1 MPQASQPGS
10 SSACCCNNPPNKPDT
25 LEFRRACVWGPTGTD
40 YAPPQTHENMPRSTP
55 NWIGTVSQDHMMLQE
70 AIGVQGGA
78 PPGVQQGG
86 HCMSYGRHRCTQP
99 ALHAS
104 LAVCCASSASPSCCQ
119 HVAGLPSCTM
129 LTLSASQFGIPAIAD
144 FPARFTRNK

>member
-55 NWIGTVSQDHMMLQE
+55 NWLGTVSQDHMMLQE

-78 PPGVQQGG
+78 PLGSSRGVTACPTDVTAALSRRCMPHLLCAVQAQQ
-86 HCMSYGRHRCTQP
+86 
-99 ALHAS
+99 ALHAASMLQACPHAQCSPCQPHS
-104 LAVCCASSASPSCCQ
+104 LGFLQLQISPHASP
-119 HVAGLPSCTM
+119 
-129 LTLSASQFGIPAIAD
+129 
-144 FPARFTRNK
+144 